1 MRKRVLGT
9 LKVLGTVLEQ
19 LSKELSPEEAERLIP
34 REVCKLYN
42 NIPDFYFIGCSPDF
56 VIHVCVAALL

>member
-1 MRKRVLGT
+1 MNFFYFIDLLYLFVFTNALIRLERKTVMRKRVLGT

-34 REVCKLYN
+34 REV
-42 NIPDFYFIGCSPDF
+42 
-56 VIHVCVAALL
+56 